1 MTELTPSEQLFMRT
15 MEEIADCPT
24 MEIASHTRG
33 DLLRNGGNVREVSER
48 IAEHGHPA
56 PPEDMRNCFM
66 RFRNIG
72 AYWYS
77 TDPDSPVGGEF
88 NLIHLSECIRL
99 GPPLWHSRSAWS
111 PEQRALFSQFRVFDS
126 HYESGAG
133 TLGCLR
139 MMPDGEPPEI
149 WFYDNSRGACK
160 LNITYCAYLDNVRIT
175 KGAHGWQYLFSD
187 ISLTEPGNTHLA
199 GSLAETLDFLETALP
214 DHDYTPL
221 RTRLSSKTGKKP
233 PAQT

>member
-1 MTELTPSEQLFMRT
+1 
-15 MEEIADCPT
+15 
-24 MEIASHTRG
+24 
-33 DLLRNGGNVREVSER
+33 
-48 IAEHGHPA
+48 
-56 PPEDMRNCFM
+56 
-66 RFRNIG
+66 
-72 AYWYS
+72 
-77 TDPDSPVGGEF
+77 
-88 NLIHLSECIRL
+88 
-99 GPPLWHSRSAWS
+99 
-111 PEQRALFSQFRVFDS
+111 
-126 HYESGAG
+126 
-133 TLGCLR
+133 

-199 GSLAETLDFLETALP
+199 GSVAETLDFLETALP

-233 PAQT
+233 PPPDLTRPVESRPGACGHVVPESTRGVAVQEPRHPRS